1 MKKKLDIFST
11 LYWVRSTAILH
22 GTLIAAGSNLLLLEL
37 LLRDLLLLGLLT
49 TTGKC
54 LLLLHEADLDVA
66 GAAHVRIDPTVGPV
80 CSTPHLGSTVNLKL
94 IVTKCS
100 NLKFV
105 MTNLDVLDDK
115 VVGIQSLVL
124 SIALSVLQQMKEEF
138 S

>member
-1 MKKKLDIFST
+1 MFTGIQRDPWGGHLRVQQSFF
-11 LYWVRSTAILH
+11 L
-22 GTLIAAGSNLLLLEL
+22 GNFLLLAA
-37 LLRDLLLLGLLT
+37 DK
-49 TTGKC
+49 GKV
-54 LLLLHEADLDVA
+54 LILLHVVNLDVA
-66 GAAHVRIDPTVGPV
+66 GTTHVRIDPTVGPV

-94 IVTKCS
+94 IVNKCS

>member
-66 GAAHVRIDPTVGPV
+66 GDG
-80 CSTPHLGSTVNLKL
+80 G
-94 IVTKCS
+94 
-100 NLKFV
+100 
-105 MTNLDVLDDK
+105 
-115 VVGIQSLVL
+115 G
-124 SIALSVLQQMKEEF
+124 
-138 S
+138 